1 MVVVVGDQQE
11 GGDED
16 VILIPEQEG
25 DHEIRKTKN
34 VSCLSGVP
42 LILTGNL
49 IFGICVSRTDGY
61 SPKYYSMFIFHKLR
75 PLMLLLFLD
84 IYLDNNPCLLE

>member
-34 VSCLSGVP
+34 VSYLSG
-42 LILTGNL
+42 I
-49 IFGICVSRTDGY
+49 S
-61 SPKYYSMFIFHKLR
+61 
-75 PLMLLLFLD
+75 
-84 IYLDNNPCLLE
+84 YLESV

>member
-11 GGDED
+11 GDDEE
-16 VILIPEQEG
+16 VILIPDQE
-25 DHEIRKTKN
+25 DVNEIRKTKN

-49 IFGICVSRTDGY
+49 IFGISVSRTDGY
-61 SPKYYSMFIFHKLR
+61 SPIQCSSFI
-75 PLMLLLFLD
+75 
-84 IYLDNNPCLLE
+84 N